1 MGMFGTSAL
10 ERVNEGF
17 EDIGSITEM
26 FVVQEAM
33 RMSSD
38 ELKAWCESEEADA
51 LVEANVLRKPTLMRL
66 SKMDDE
72 KRRRKLAAFGMA
84 KTANDPLWT
93 ALTKNRVKEK
103 QLIEK
108 IMTKYG
114 NKAERI
120 AKAAQKEY
128 IKSYGKDKKK
138 K

>member
-114 NKAERI
+114 NKAKRI